1 MVAPIQPQWQNE
13 PTCWDLTDLY
23 RHGPLDPRLELEIN
37 GAESKCEE
45 FAARWKGLWNSG
57 RPVTAEK
64 FATAIT
70 EYQSLLELLDRPLI
84 FAQLNHAASTL
95 EPERGALLARA
106 REARTRALNHLIFF
120 EMEWG
125 KVDGLIAGQLM
136 ASDQLRHFGNWL
148 EKIRKRAPH
157 FLTEA
162 EEKIAE
168 VKNLSGKAAFNRLF
182 DELVGRLS
190 VSILPAKDSGSTS
203 GVPLQEALNQLYLP
217 DRDQRRKAA
226 EGISQT
232 LQKSAPTFAFILNS
246 LVLDHQEDCRLRR
259 HSDPMEP
266 RNLENEIDPLVVRA
280 LMESVEGGFGLVER
294 HYRLKG
300 QLLGLDDLQDFDR
313 YAPMATSARTVTW
326 PEACEMVC
334 GAYSELAS
342 EAGDLARVFLTKNWV
357 DAMPRKGKR
366 GGAFSAGTVTDAHP
380 YILMSYHGSARDVA
394 TLAHELGHGI
404 HQHLS
409 RGVGYLQSSTP
420 LTTAEMASVFG
431 EMLLFEKLV
440 QTANDDRERLFLHM
454 GKVED
459 AIATVFRQVVLT
471 RFEMEVHSRRKDQGE
486 LSVEGLNQL
495 WLDTNQ
501 RMFGDS
507 VRLGEGYKWWW
518 AYIGHFIHSPFYC
531 YSYAFGELLVLSLF
545 HLYKQHPKAFA
556 KDYLRVLS
564 LGGSRSPVELMEMM
578 GINIQDAS
586 FWSKGLSLL
595 DGLQRKSAEL
605 AASLG

>member
-1 MVAPIQPQWQNE
+1 MSGTVQNHWQKD
-13 PTCWDLTDLY
+13 PTCWDLSDLY
-23 RHGPLDPRLELEIN
+23 SQGARDSRLDLEIN
-37 GAESKCEE
+37 QAETECQK
-45 FAARWKGLWNSG
+45 FAARWKGFWSSG
-57 RPVTAEK
+57 KPVTAEE
-64 FATAIT
+64 FAKAIT
-70 EYQSLLELLDRPLI
+70 GYQSLLEFLDRPLI

-95 EPERGALLARA
+95 DAERGALLARA

-125 KVDGLIAGQLM
+125 KSDRVMAESLM
-136 ASDQLRHFGNWL
+136 ASEPLKPFANWL
-148 EKIRKRAPH
+148 GKIHKRAPH
-157 FLTEA
+157 FLTEE
-162 EEKIAE
+162 EEKIVE

-190 VSILPAKDSGSTS
+190 VPIVPARDSDSPV
-203 GVPLQEALNQLYLP
+203 GVPLQEALNHLYLP
-217 DRDQRRKAA
+217 GRDQRRTAA

-232 LQKSAPTFAFILNS
+232 LEKSAPTFAFILNS
-246 LVLDHQEDCRLRR
+246 LVLDHQEDCRLR
-259 HSDPMEP
+259 HHADPMEP
-266 RNLENEIDPLVVRA
+266 RNLENEIDPQVVRA

-300 QLLGLDDLQDFDR
+300 QLLGIPDLQDFDR
-313 YAPMATSARTVTW
+313 YAPLAESARTVSW
-326 PEACEMVC
+326 PEACDMVC
-334 GAYSELAS
+334 EAYRELDPA
-342 EAGDLARVFLTKNWV
+342 AGELTRTFLTSNWI
-357 DAMPRKGKR
+357 DAQPRKGKR

-380 YILMSYHGSARDVA
+380 YILMSFHGSPRDVA

-409 RGVGYLQSSTP
+409 REVGYLQSSTP

-440 QTANDDRERLFLHM
+440 QTARDDRERLSLYM

-471 RFEMEVHSRRKDQGE
+471 RFEMEVHASRRDHGE
-486 LSVEGLNQL
+486 LSVEDLSQI
-495 WLDTNQ
+495 WLRTNQ
-501 RMFGDS
+501 KMFGDS
-507 VRLGEGYKWWW
+507 VQLGDGYKWWW

-545 HLYKQHPKAFA
+545 HLYKQNPRAFA
-556 KDYLRVLS
+556 RDYLKVLS
-564 LGGSRSPVELMEMM
+564 LGGSRSPVDLMELM
-578 GINIQDAS
+578 GVDIQHPG
-586 FWSKGLSLL
+586 FWSQGLALL

-605 AASLG
+605 ATSIR